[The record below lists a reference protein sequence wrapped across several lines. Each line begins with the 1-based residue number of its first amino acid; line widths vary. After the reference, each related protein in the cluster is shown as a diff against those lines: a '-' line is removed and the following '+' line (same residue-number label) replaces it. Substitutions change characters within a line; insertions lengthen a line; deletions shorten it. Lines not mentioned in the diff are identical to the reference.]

1 MENYD
6 IYYTNKNLCY
16 WLVLDND
23 YIRII
28 KEDIINRKTPIYHI
42 YSKHS
47 EIKIAEIKW
56 YGAWRKYCLFPSSNT
71 IWDKKCLNEIIKFLD
86 NL

>member
-28 KEDIINRKTPIYHI
+28 KEDIINRKNI
-42 YSKHS
+42 
-47 EIKIAEIKW
+47 
-56 YGAWRKYCLFPSSNT
+56 
-71 IWDKKCLNEIIKFLD
+71 
-86 NL
+86 NLSYI